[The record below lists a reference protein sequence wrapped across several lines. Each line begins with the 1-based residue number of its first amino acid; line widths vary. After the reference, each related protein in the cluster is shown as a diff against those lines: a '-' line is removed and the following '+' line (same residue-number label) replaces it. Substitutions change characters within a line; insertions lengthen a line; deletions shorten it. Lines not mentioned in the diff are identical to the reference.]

1 MGIKESVGQAIGD
14 ALERSRQHLE
24 TIAASQLMAREKLVA
39 FQLGETKPPFIIRI
53 IPVIGA
59 LFGRAK
65 IYLMA
70 ATDRRILIIR
80 LGRSLTKGHQFKE
93 LTASIRFSELAGVE
107 PSTGMLTSSVTI
119 RTTGGQSYHFVD
131 MLKSAAVAF
140 ARDVALAA
148 RAPAAG
154 TSKR

>member
-24 TIAASQLMAREKLVA
+24 TIIESRLMRGEKVVA
-39 FQLGETKPPFIIRI
+39 FQLGETKAPFLIRI

-65 IYLMA
+65 IYLIA
-70 ATDRRILIIR
+70 TTDRRILIIR
-80 LGRSLTKGHQFKE
+80 LSRSLTKGHQFKE
-93 LTASIRFSELAGVE
+93 LTASVPFSELDGVE
-107 PSTGMLTSSVTI
+107 PSTGMLTSSITI
-119 RTTGGQSYHFVD
+119 RTKAGQAYHFVD
-131 MLKSAAVAF
+131 MLKSAAEAF
-140 ARDVALAA
+140 ARDVGLAA
-148 RAPAAG
+148 RAFAAG